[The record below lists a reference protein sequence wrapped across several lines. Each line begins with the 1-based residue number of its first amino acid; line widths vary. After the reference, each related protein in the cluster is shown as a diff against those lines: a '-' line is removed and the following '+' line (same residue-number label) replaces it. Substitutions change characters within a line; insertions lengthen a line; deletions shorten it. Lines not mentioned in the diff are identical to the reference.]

1 MLKEIL
7 EKVKKAN
14 IEEIKEAF
22 LFSAFF
28 ILNGNFEIET
38 KQLDFYLPKEK
49 ETITITVN
57 EKITKRR
64 EPFEDEEVKEINQDI
79 NIDVEELKKIVL
91 KEIKKFK
98 LQAYELNKV
107 IAILQNVKFKNG
119 IKQTKQI
126 WNVICL
132 FSSFQMLRLYI
143 DCLDGKVLKEEKHSI
158 FDFVKME
165 KGKAAGGT

>member
-7 EKVKKAN
+7 EKVRRAKIK
-14 IEEIKEAF
+14 EIKKAF

-38 KQLDFYLPKEK
+38 KQLDFYLPKER

-57 EKITKRR
+57 ETISKKR
-64 EPFEDEEVKEINQDI
+64 EPFEDEELKEINQNV

-91 KEIKKFK
+91 EEIKKFRM
-98 LQAYELNKV
+98 QAHELDKV
-107 IAILQNVKFKNG
+107 IAILQNVKFNKE
-119 IKQTKQI
+119 TKQI
-126 WNVICL
+126 WNIICL
-132 FSSFQMLRLYI
+132 FSSFQMLRLYV
-143 DCLDGKVLKEEKHSI
+143 DCFNGKILKEEKHSV

-165 KGKAAGGT
+165 KGKA